1 MSVFKRFATAGVF
14 LLMAMLGLGQAV
26 VEAKIVCKNGAQR
39 VGGSWISTPYCEDAL
54 LGQVAREHGFRVSDR
69 ELRQNPNKKRNIC
82 RFVGK
87 DIRVQETCIQS
98 DGGSRRG
105 GF

>member
-1 MSVFKRFATAGVF
+1 MTTRRFWLPVFG
-14 LLMAMLGLGQAV
+14 AV
-26 VEAKIVCKNGAQR
+26 VAGLMMPVSTEARIVCKNGAQL
-39 VGGSWISTPYCEDAL
+39 VGGSWLATPYCQDAL
-54 LGQVAREHGFRVSDR
+54 LGRVAREHGFRVSDA
-69 ELRQNPNKKRNIC
+69 ELRHNPNKKRNVC

-98 DGGSRRG
+98 NGSGRRG